1 MFAETVVVVTLN
13 DIIGYILIG
22 LFIVFFV
29 GLWLFIKIGTW
40 IADRKEEKRRRKER
54 AAKQK
59 EYDIEEKF
67 RGGNNYDT

>member
-54 AAKQK
+54 AAKQI
-59 EYDIEEKF
+59 DRI
-67 RGGNNYDT
+67 RIRC

>member
-22 LFIVFFV
+22 LIIVFFV

-54 AAKQK
+54 AVKQK
-59 EYDIEEKF
+59 EYDTRE
-67 RGGNNYDT
+67 R

>member
-22 LFIVFFV
+22 LFIAVLV

-54 AAKQK
+54 ATKQK
-59 EYDIEEKF
+59 EYDTGE
-67 RGGNNYDT
+67 R